1 MKKGSRF
8 MLIALV
14 MFVIGLLLGFVG
26 AGGAGV
32 VIAVLTVVFG
42 IPIHTAL
49 GTSLSAMIFTTLSGA
64 YSHFREGNVVMRNGM
79 AVGIF
84 GALGAFIGSQ
94 IASSLPAKDLK
105 WLTACMLFLSA
116 FLLWLRIFLAS
127 KEIFSRIESKSAPV
141 GLQFW
146 ITACGLGIVTGVL
159 SGTFGIGATPFI
171 QIGLLVF
178 FNMSIHQSA
187 GTTMLVILPI
197 ALLGGLGYLTAG
209 FLDVTLLLKVTT
221 GLMAGAY
228 VGAKFTKRLDPSIL
242 KISMVGI
249 PIFGGILLLFG
260 P

>member
-1 MKKGSRF
+1 MKKGSRI

-14 MFVIGLLLGFVG
+14 MFFLGLLLGFVG

-49 GTSLSAMIFTTLSGA
+49 GTSLSAMIFTTMSGA
-64 YSHFREGNVVMRNGM
+64 YSHFREGNVEMRNGI

-84 GALGAFIGSQ
+84 GAIGAFIGSQ
-94 IASSLPAKDLK
+94 IASGLPAKDLK

-116 FLLWLRIFLAS
+116 ILLWVRIFFAS

-141 GLQFW
+141 GWKFW
-146 ITACGLGIVTGVL
+146 VTAGGLGIFTGIL

-178 FNMSIHQSA
+178 FSMSIHQSA
-187 GTTMLVILPI
+187 GTTMLIIMPI

-209 FLDVTLLLKVTT
+209 YLDISLLLKVTI
-221 GLMAGAY
+221 GLMTGAY

-242 KISMVGI
+242 KVSMVSV

-260 P
+260 